1 MLSVCWLYGCMYDCR
16 LMGPYMKIVDVYL
29 WLYDFISESVYLGDG
44 FRLVVMLPKFLLIWS
59 CYEFG
64 IMSIYISMTFLV
76 DM

>member
-1 MLSVCWLYGCMYDCR
+1 MYVGGMACMYDCR
-16 LMGPYMKIVDVYL
+16 FMGSCVVIVDVYL
-29 WLYDFISESVYLGDG
+29 LLYEFIFKSVYLGDS
-44 FRLVVMLPKFLLIWS
+44 FHLVVMLPKFLLIWS